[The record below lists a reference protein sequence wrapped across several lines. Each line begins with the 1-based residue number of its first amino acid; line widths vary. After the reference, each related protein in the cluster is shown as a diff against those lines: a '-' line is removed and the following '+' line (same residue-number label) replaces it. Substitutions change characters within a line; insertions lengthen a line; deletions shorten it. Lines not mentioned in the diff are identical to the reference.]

1 MRFSGKIIPGRG
13 VGRTL
18 GFPTLNFEL
27 PENFTME
34 PGVFAAN
41 LFLDEKVWPAI
52 LFFGKRATFDN
63 EKTLEIHI
71 LKEFTESP
79 SAAEFEILEKIRA
92 GQKFTSADELKKQI
106 EKDCSAAREILGISR

>member
-18 GFPTLNFEL
+18 GFPTLNLEV
-27 PENFTME
+27 PENFLSE
-34 PGVFAAN
+34 SGVFAAR

-63 EKTLEIHI
+63 KKTLEIHV
-71 LKEFTESP
+71 LTKFTESATE
-79 SAAEFEILEKIRA
+79 AAFEILTKIRA
-92 GQKFTSADELKKQI
+92 GQKFGSAEELKKQI
-106 EKDCSAAREILGISR
+106 EKDCVTAREILGVS